1 MDKTMKKELGIVGL
15 IFVLL
20 MFFEG
25 YFFGNVINL
34 NKDLGVFISIF
45 GCLFLIMFL
54 IAYIIVNNRI
64 KMLDNKEILI
74 ENYTLKNEYNIIKTN
89 DKYYLLEDDQVIIRA
104 PKEMVIV
111 HNDVA
116 SLDYNGKII
125 INMNFNL
132 KYKTKLLID
141 YNDASGFYI
150 SR

>member
-104 PKEMVIV
+104 KNSCTRSRTLPTVVTVPVSGSM
-111 HNDVA
+111 A
-116 SLDYNGKII
+116 GFSSGKV
-125 INMNFNL
+125 
-132 KYKTKLLID
+132 TE
-141 YNDASGFYI
+141 
-150 SR
+150 